1 MKRAL
6 FALFSAFVV
15 AIAEAGLYLIL
26 SSRQSKQPS
35 GSAALPEARYKKIEP
50 ETDPNIDTE
59 VVTDSKE
66 ETKALRRRK

>member
-26 SSRQSKQPS
+26 SSRHKQPS
-35 GSAALPEARYKKIEP
+35 GSAALREARYKKIEP
-50 ETDPNIDTE
+50 EADPNIDTE